1 MPDLALLG
9 GPRAIPEPATELFR
23 WSDVT
28 PDHEAAILD
37 VLHRG
42 AMSGTDVTRQFEREY
57 AAWQGQ
63 AHAVA
68 FNTGTA
74 AIHAAMWAVGL
85 RAGDEVVA
93 QSITYW
99 ASILPAMSLGAVPVL
114 VDIDP
119 DTLCIDPTKIEARIG
134 PHTRAIVV
142 THNMGYP
149 TDMDAV
155 MAIARRHGLTVIE
168 DVSHAHGGLY
178 KGRKL
183 GTIGDVAAFSCMS
196 GKSFPIG
203 EGGVLTTDNSGIYER
218 ALAFAHYERYD
229 DAITDPE
236 LAPYRGL
243 PLGGVKYRMHQMSS
257 ALGRVQL
264 RSYDARV
271 AGIQAAMNEFWDL
284 LEGVPGVRAH
294 RVDPSSGSTMGGWYN
309 PKGLY
314 VAEEL
319 GGLSVTRFTAAV
331 RAEGIDCRPG
341 LPYKPLHL
349 HPLFHTA
356 DVYGHGRPS
365 RLAHAHRDVR
375 ERRGDLPV
383 AEAVGT
389 RTFGVPWFRNHD
401 RKTIARY
408 AAAFRKVAAGH
419 LALLADDPGNPSG
432 LADWRNEPMI

>member
-1 MPDLALLG
+1 MPDLALFG
-9 GPRAIPEPATELFR
+9 GPRAIPEPANHLFR

-37 VLHRG
+37 ILHRG

-57 AAWQGQ
+57 AAWQRQ
-63 AHAVA
+63 AHAIA

-74 AIHAAMWAVGL
+74 AIHAAMWAIGL
-85 RAGDEVVA
+85 RAGDEIIA

-119 DTLCIDPTKIEARIG
+119 DTLCIDPSKIEARIG
-134 PHTRAIVV
+134 PRTRAIVV
-142 THNMGYP
+142 THNMGHP
-149 TDMDAV
+149 TDMDPV
-155 MAIARRHGLTVIE
+155 MEVARRYGLKVIE

-178 KGRKL
+178 KGRRL
-183 GTIGDVAAFSCMS
+183 GTIGDVACFSCMS

-203 EGGVLTTDNSGIYER
+203 EGGILTTDDDAIRDR
-218 ALAFAHYERYD
+218 AVAFAHYERYD
-229 DAITDPE
+229 DTIEDPG
-236 LAPYRGL
+236 LAPWRGL

-264 RSYDARV
+264 RTCDDRA

-284 LEGVPGVRAH
+284 LEGVPGLRAH
-294 RVDPSSGSTMGGWYN
+294 RVDPATGSTMGGWYN
-309 PKGLY
+309 PKGFY

-319 GGLSVTRFTAAV
+319 GGLSVTRFCQAV
-331 RAEGIDCRPG
+331 RAEGVDCRPG

-349 HPLFHTA
+349 HPLFHLA
-356 DVYGHGRPS
+356 DVYGHGKPT
-365 RLAHAHRDVR
+365 RLAFADRDVR

-383 AEAVGT
+383 AEAVGN
-389 RTFGVPWFRNHD
+389 RTLGVPWFRKFD
-401 RKTIARY
+401 REAIAHY
-408 AAAFRKVAAGH
+408 AAAFRKVVANH
-419 LALLADDPGNPSG
+419 EALLEGDPGNSPG
-432 LADWRNEPMI
+432 LADWRNEPMV